1 MNFTITYRDKSGE
14 QKSLVLDVPNKAAV
28 WPELKKRGISALAVR
43 EGKAKDGTTKPSGG
57 KSPSA
62 VRGIVAG
69 VVVVALAIGAW
80 FFFMD
85 GKPTPKGDEVQK
97 PKRIKEVKPTTPKA
111 VKPAETNK
119 VSKPAPAPAAVET
132 KVEPEAPKP
141 NPRLAPSTAKKYP
154 RRVIPRKPEP
164 PQKFKYDSDD
174 LIGAFLEIVP
184 GTQMEGGLRFDKIGR
199 DFEKSLTEDVALAE
213 GQDNEYNRQ
222 LREQVRDIKKQ
233 IQEIM
238 RKENKTFGQVMQEQF
253 DQLIEMG
260 QYKRDL
266 EQELRQIRKS
276 GEFTAEEYDKFIE
289 ASNKMLESKGCSPL
303 KVPRATYYQLERYRK
318 MREAKEAE
326 QNGTASGEQSN
337 GGSN

>member
-1 MNFTITYRDKSGE
+1 MNFTVKYRDKSGDT
-14 QKSLVLDVPNKAAV
+14 KSLVLDVPNRAAL
-28 WPELKKRGISALAVR
+28 WPELKKRGISALSVR
-43 EGKAKDGTTKPSGG
+43 EGAVKERKPSGG
-57 KSPSA
+57 RSPSA

-85 GKPTPKGDEVQK
+85 GKPAPKDGEEQK
-97 PKRIKEVKPTTPKA
+97 PKKIKEVKPVKPKA
-111 VKPAETNK
+111 VKPVAETNK
-119 VSKPAPAPAAVET
+119 VEKPAPTPVET
-132 KVEPEAPKP
+132 KVEPEAPQP
-141 NPRLAPSTAKKYP
+141 NPRKAPSTAKKYP

-222 LREQVRDIKKQ
+222 LREQVREIKKQ
-233 IQEIM
+233 IQEVM

-289 ASNKMLESKGCSPL
+289 ASNKMLEAKGCSPL

-326 QNGTASGEQSN
+326 QNGTANGEQSN
-337 GGSN
+337 GGNN

>member
-1 MNFTITYRDKSGE
+1 MREEIGKREEGIRKI
-14 QKSLVLDVPNKAAV
+14 
-28 WPELKKRGISALAVR
+28 ELRIWG
-43 EGKAKDGTTKPSGG
+43 
-57 KSPSA
+57 
-62 VRGIVAG
+62 GIVAG

-85 GKPTPKGDEVQK
+85 STTAPRDGEEQK
-97 PKRIKEVKPTTPKA
+97 PKTIREVKPVKPKA
-111 VKPAETNK
+111 VKPAAETNK
-119 VSKPAPAPAAVET
+119 LEKPASVPVET
-132 KVEPEAPKP
+132 KVESEAPQPKS
-141 NPRLAPSTAKKYP
+141 RKAPSTAKKYP

-174 LIGAFLEIVP
+174 LIGGFLEIVP

-199 DFEKSLTEDVALAE
+199 DFEKSLTEDVTLAE

-222 LREQVRDIKKQ
+222 LREQVREIKKE
-233 IQEIM
+233 IQKVM
-238 RKENKTFGQVMQEQF
+238 REENKTFGQVMQEQF

-260 QYKRDL
+260 QYKRGL

-289 ASNKMLESKGCSPL
+289 ASNKMLESRGCSPL

-318 MREAKEAE
+318 MRQAREAKANGSAAA
-326 QNGTASGEQSN
+326 NGTVQE
-337 GGSN
+337 

>member
-1 MNFTITYRDKSGE
+1 MNFTVKYRDKSGDT
-14 QKSLVLDVPNKAAV
+14 KSLVLDVPSKADL
-28 WPELKKRGISALAVR
+28 WEELKKRGISALSVR
-43 EGKAKDGTTKPSGG
+43 EGAEKTRKTGG

-119 VSKPAPAPAAVET
+119 VSKPALAPAAVET

-326 QNGTASGEQSN
+326 QNGTASGEQSK

>member
-1 MNFTITYRDKSGE
+1 MTFTVKYREKTGNT
-14 QKSLVLDVPNKAAV
+14 KSLVLDVPNKDALWA
-28 WPELKKRGISALAVR
+28 ELKKRGITALAVR
-43 EGKAKDGTTKPSGG
+43 DGAVKKGIGKRESGRG
-57 KSPSA
+57 SI

-97 PKRIKEVKPTTPKA
+97 PKRIKEVKPTKPKA
-111 VKPAETNK
+111 VKPTETNK

-141 NPRLAPSTAKKYP
+141 NPRKAPSTAKKYP

-199 DFEKSLTEDVALAE
+199 DFEKSLLEDVALAE

-222 LREQVRDIKKQ
+222 LREQVREIKKE
-233 IQEIM
+233 IQKVM
-238 RKENKTFGQVMQEQF
+238 REENKTFGQVMQEQF

-276 GEFTAEEYDKFIE
+276 GEYTAEEYDKFIE
-289 ASNKMLESKGCSPL
+289 ASNKMLESRGCSPL

-337 GGSN
+337 GGNN